1 MRFSHSFLTSPT
13 VSFLNQKRGPHSCVT
28 EHSRRVPAL
37 EATAG
42 AVNMRTGCSFHDG
55 WILQMKRLLQRLQ
68 GLWRHLREHPTA
80 IWLCRP
86 SVGAARIDAPAIPV
100 GLCLTAEQTDN
111 QANHRRDTGQ
121 RFA

>member
-1 MRFSHSFLTSPT
+1 MRSSHSFLTSPP
-13 VSFLNQKRGPHSCVT
+13 VSSLNQKRGPHSCVT

-80 IWLCRP
+80 IWLCRH
-86 SVGAARIDAPAIPV
+86 SLGAPTTDPPAIPV
-100 GLCLTAEQTDN
+100 RLSLPPEHT
-111 QANHRRDTGQ
+111 H
-121 RFA
+121 